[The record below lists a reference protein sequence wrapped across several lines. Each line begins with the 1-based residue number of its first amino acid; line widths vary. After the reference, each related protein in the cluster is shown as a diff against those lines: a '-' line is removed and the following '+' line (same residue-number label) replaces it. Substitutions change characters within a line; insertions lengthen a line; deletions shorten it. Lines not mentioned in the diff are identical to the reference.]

1 MKTCISLYSVRCTL
15 FLLPLLGILLLPQA
29 SAASKAG
36 APPGTDVLVVGS
48 GMAGLSAALESA
60 RGGARVLVID
70 MASVFGGHAVM
81 SGADVAIVDTPLQ
94 RALNVKDSADLAYED
109 FIRWGEDNDREWVR
123 YYVEHSREDIYDWL
137 TALGVTFDGLRPY
150 PGNTVPRAHTTK
162 GLGLGLVG
170 PVYRACLENPN
181 IRFQWNE
188 EVVRLLLEDGRI
200 TGVRTR
206 STRSGKIKLYDA
218 RAVVLATGGFQSNL
232 ALVRQNWPKGTPIP
246 DHLLAG
252 SGINSMGSGLGLA
265 KQVGGALS
273 NLDHQWNYQRGL
285 PDPRYPG
292 SGRGLN
298 AGVARSIWV
307 NSQGK
312 RFVNEDASS
321 PETLRAVLKQEQA
334 TYWAVFDEKG
344 KDSLYVIGTGWNPAS
359 IEHWIVKNPT
369 LLERA
374 DSIEDLAKLI
384 GVPAGSL
391 AATVS
396 NYNTMAAD
404 GNDTDFGRFHKVLS
418 SSHSSADLPFTIGQP
433 PFYALEFFPMT
444 RKSMGGI
451 SIDRF
456 SHVVDDANHPIAG
469 LYAAGE
475 AAGLAGI
482 NGKAAL
488 EGTFLG
494 PSILTGRVAGRTA
507 VSDLGIKPS
516 TSTTVV
522 SRITPANATS
532 GASNGRS
539 TSAPT
544 TSQDCLR
551 CHNLMQSVA
560 MQRPGYWHFE
570 RAHQL
575 VLEHQLECV
584 SCHSGMSKESVAE
597 LHKIDRLAQSQI
609 CSVCHH
615 SQ

>member
-1 MKTCISLYSVRCTL
+1 MVSLL
-15 FLLPLLGILLLPQA
+15 QA
-29 SAASKAG
+29 SAESKA
-36 APPGTDVLVVGS
+36 APTPGPDVLVVGS

-60 RGGARVLVID
+60 RSGAKVLVID

-94 RALNVKDSADLAYED
+94 HARNVKDSADLAYED
-109 FIRWGEDNDREWVR
+109 FIHWGEDNNREWVR

-150 PGNTVPRAHTTK
+150 PGNSVPRAHMTQ

-181 IRFQWNE
+181 IRFQWNM
-188 EVVRLLLEDGRI
+188 EVVRLILKDGHI
-200 TGVRTR
+200 AGVRAR
-206 STRSGKIKLYDA
+206 STRSGEIKVYDA

-232 ALVRQNWPKGTPIP
+232 ALVRQNWPKTTPIP
-246 DHLLAG
+246 AQLLAG
-252 SGINSMGSGLGLA
+252 SGINSMGSGLRLA

-298 AGVARSIWV
+298 AGVARSIWI
-307 NSQGK
+307 NAQGN

-321 PETLRAVLKQEQA
+321 PETLRALLEQPQS
-334 TYWAVFDEKG
+334 TYWSIFDEHG
-344 KDSLYVIGTGWNPAS
+344 KASLFVVGTGWNQES
-359 IEHWIVKNPT
+359 IEHWILQNPT
-369 LLERA
+369 LLKRA

-384 GVPAGSL
+384 GVPAKSL
-391 AATVS
+391 ATTIS
-396 NYNTMAAD
+396 NYNAMASRGDDA
-404 GNDTDFGRFHKVLS
+404 DFGRFHKVPLS
-418 SSHSSADLPFTIGQP
+418 SNSSADLPFTIGEP
-433 PFYALEFFPMT
+433 PFYALDFFPMT
-444 RKSMGGI
+444 RKSMGGVT
-451 SIDRF
+451 IDRF
-456 SHVVDDANHPIAG
+456 SRVVDDANRPIAG

-507 VSDLGIKPS
+507 VSDLGIKMA
-516 TSTTVV
+516 TSTTVL
-522 SRITPANATS
+522 SSITPTNATS
-532 GASNGRS
+532 GTS
-539 TSAPT
+539 TSRSALTPT
-544 TSQDCLR
+544 TNQDCLR
-551 CHNLMQSVA
+551 CHNLKASVA

-570 RAHQL
+570 RAHQI
-575 VLEHQLECV
+575 VLEQQLQCTT
-584 SCHSGMSKESVAE
+584 CHSGMSNMFDEKQ
-597 LHKIDRLAQSQI
+597 HKIDRLAQSQI
-609 CSVCHH
+609 CSICHN

>member
-1 MKTCISLYSVRCTL
+1 MMTRISLYLIRCAL
-15 FLLPLLGILLLPQA
+15 WLMPLLGAVSLSQA
-29 SAASKAG
+29 VAASKAEP
-36 APPGTDVLVVGS
+36 APTTDVLVVGS

-60 RGGARVLVID
+60 RRGAKVLVID

-94 RALNVKDSADLAYED
+94 HTRNVKDSADLAYED
-109 FIRWGEDNDREWVR
+109 FIRWGEDNNREWVR

-150 PGNTVPRAHTTK
+150 PGNSVPRAHMTH

-170 PVYRACLENPN
+170 PVYRACLENPD
-181 IRFQWNE
+181 IRFQWNM
-188 EVVRLLLEDGRI
+188 EVVQLIVEDGHI
-200 TGVRTR
+200 AGVRAK
-206 STRSGKIKLYDA
+206 STRSGEIKVYEG

-232 ALVRQNWPKGTPIP
+232 ALVRQNWPKTTPIP

-252 SGINSMGSGLGLA
+252 SGINSMGSGLTLA
-265 KQVGGALS
+265 KQAGGALS

-307 NSQGK
+307 NTQGN
-312 RFVNEDASS
+312 RFVNESASS
-321 PETLRAVLKQEQA
+321 PETLRALLNQRPA
-334 TYWAVFDEKG
+334 TYWSIFDEKG
-344 KDSLYVIGTGWNPAS
+344 KGSLFVVGTGWNQES
-359 IEHWIVKNPT
+359 IEHWIVQNPT
-369 LLERA
+369 LLKRA
-374 DSIEDLAKLI
+374 NSIEELAKSI
-384 GVPAGSL
+384 GVPAESL

-396 NYNTMAAD
+396 NYNAMASRGDDA
-404 GNDTDFGRFHKVLS
+404 DFGRFHKVPLS
-418 SSHSSADLPFTIGQP
+418 SNSSADPPFTIGEP

-444 RKSMGGI
+444 RKSMGGVT
-451 SIDRF
+451 IDRF
-456 SHVVDDANHPIAG
+456 CRVVDDANRPITG

-482 NGKAAL
+482 NGRAAL

-507 VSDLGIKPS
+507 VSDLGIKRA
-516 TSTTVV
+516 TSTTVSSNV
-522 SRITPANATS
+522 IPTNAPS
-532 GASNGRS
+532 GTSNGHKAF
-539 TSAPT
+539 TPT
-544 TSQDCLR
+544 TNQDCLR
-551 CHNLMQSVA
+551 CHSLKESVA

-570 RAHQL
+570 RAHQI
-575 VLEHQLECV
+575 VLEHQLQCV
-584 SCHSGMSKESVAE
+584 SCHSGMSSTFDEKQ
-597 LHKIDRLAQSQI
+597 HKIDRLAQSRI
-609 CSVCHH
+609 CSICHN